1 MWHIRAWGYLY
12 YEIYC
17 FLLHFCLSFL
27 PDYKFLE
34 KDLILLPTKYKYI
47 VHVSLNTVE
56 FDKLQNLI
64 GLIVFIKFDIF
75 FFSPK
80 MGFLGGTSG
89 KESVCQFR
97 RHERCRF
104 DPWVGK
110 IRWRRKWQPTPVFL
124 TGKSMD
130 RGAWWV
136 QEVAKSWTWLSTK
149 DRISPKKMYRWDI
162 SIWKDAQNYLL
173 LRKCKLK

>member
-89 KESVCQFR
+89 KEPVCQCR
-97 RHERCRF
+97 RHKRCGF
-104 DPWVGK
+104 DPWVSK
-110 IRWRRKWQPTPVFL
+110 IPWSRKWQPTSVFL
-124 TGKSMD
+124 SGKVHGQRRLAGCSLSGCKELGRTEHRGICIFMSM
-130 RGAWWV
+130 A
-136 QEVAKSWTWLSTK
+136 STTQ
-149 DRISPKKMYRWDI
+149 SV
-162 SIWKDAQNYLL
+162 SNCYLYYGY
-173 LRKCKLK
+173 